1 LLFKSRRR
9 EKKKKEQINAAA
21 TTTFRRI
28 RAREFGKER
37 VQKDDNY

>member
-1 LLFKSRRR
+1 LLFSQ
-9 EKKKKEQINAAA
+9 KKRKEEEEEINAAA

-37 VQKDDNY
+37 VQKNDNY

>member
-1 LLFKSRRR
+1 LFSQ
-9 EKKKKEQINAAA
+9 KKRKEEEEEINAAA

-37 VQKDDNY
+37 VQKNDNY